1 MRSVSPRPHVARGS
15 GLAVVIAVVLAT
27 AIPSSLGSAPP
38 PAEQGDASLGLGNG
52 FSDSRA
58 VVAAFE
64 RRSYRPG
71 DVARLRLFGRYS
83 PLHIELL
90 HVGPESEPTIG
101 NGTIEG
107 VVVAQGVRLGTA
119 RDAVRLRIGD
129 WESGFYA
136 ARLKSRGRIGFAP
149 FIIRPRRLGL
159 NRVAV
164 VQPTYTWQA
173 YNRRSVGGRPGTWYQ
188 SQRHTTVELWR
199 PYLSRGVP
207 PYFRQYDASF
217 LRWLAHTGRRVDMLA
232 QEDFELLSSRRLA
245 RLYRLIV
252 FPGHHEYVTEAEY
265 DAVKRYRDLGGNLAF
280 LSANNFFWRVRR
292 RGETI
297 TRIGRWRDLGRP
309 EAALVGVQFFEWNR
323 GAHRSTPY
331 TVRGAE
337 LAPWLF
343 AGTGLGDGTRFGQ
356 FGVEVDRRAPA
367 SPRSIRVL
375 ATIENVF
382 ATGHPAEMTLYE
394 TQGGA
399 RVFAAGA
406 FTLAGTQLRQPTLSR
421 FLENLWNALS
431 APG

>member
-1 MRSVSPRPHVARGS
+1 M
-15 GLAVVIAVVLAT
+15 VIAVVLVVT
-27 AIPSSLGSAPP
+27 APSSVRDAPS
-38 PAEQGDASLGLGNG
+38 PAKQGDASRASSNG

-58 VVAAFE
+58 VVAAFA

-83 PLHIELL
+83 PLSIELL

-107 VVVAQGVRLGTA
+107 VVVSQAVRLSSP
-119 RDAVRLRIGD
+119 RHAVRLRIGD
-129 WESGFYA
+129 WESGVYA
-136 ARLKSRGRIGFAP
+136 ARLRYRGRVGFAP
-149 FIIRPRRLGL
+149 FIVRPRRLGL
-159 NRVAV
+159 NQVAV

-173 YNRRSVGGRPGTWYQ
+173 YNRRSVDGRPGTWYQ
-188 SQRHTTVELWR
+188 TPRQRTVELWR

-207 PYFRQYDASF
+207 PFFRRYDAGF
-217 LRWLAHTGRRVDMLA
+217 LRWLAHTEKPVDMLA
-232 QEDFELLSSRRLA
+232 QEDFERLSGDRLA

-252 FPGHHEYVTEAEY
+252 FPGHHEYVTVAEY

-292 RGETI
+292 QGETI
-297 TRIGRWRDLGRP
+297 TRSGRWRDLGRP

-323 GAHRSTPY
+323 GDHRSTPY

-343 AGTGLGDGTRFGQ
+343 AGTGLRNGARFGQ
-356 FGVEVDRRAPA
+356 FGVEVDRRASA

-382 ATGHPAEMTLYE
+382 ATGHPAEMTFYE

-406 FTLAGTQLRQPTLSR
+406 FTLSGAQLRQPTMSR

-431 APG
+431 TPG

>member
-1 MRSVSPRPHVARGS
+1 LRGS
-15 GLAVVIAVVLAT
+15 GLTAVIAVVLVT
-27 AIPSSLGSAPP
+27 AIPSSIPDALP
-38 PAEQGDASLGLGNG
+38 PAAQGDASGGSAST

-58 VVAAFE
+58 VVAAFA

-83 PLHIELL
+83 PLDIELL
-90 HVGPESEPTIG
+90 RVGPESEPTIG

-107 VVVAQGVRLGTA
+107 VVVAPAVQLGRA
-119 RDAVRLRIGD
+119 RGAVRLRIGN
-129 WESGFYA
+129 WESGVYA
-136 ARLKSRGRIGFAP
+136 ARLTAGGRVGFAP
-149 FIIRPRRLGL
+149 FIVRPRRLGL

-188 SQRHTTVELWR
+188 TQRHRTVELWR

-207 PYFRQYDASF
+207 PFFRRYDASF
-217 LRWLAHTGRRVDMLA
+217 LRWLAQAGKRVDMLA
-232 QEDFELLSSRRLA
+232 QEDLERLSGDRLA

-252 FPGHHEYVTEAEY
+252 FPGHHEYVTTAEY
-265 DAVKRYRDLGGNLAF
+265 DAVERFRDLGGNLAF

-292 RGETI
+292 DGETI

-323 GAHRSTPY
+323 GTHRSTPY
-331 TVRGAE
+331 RVRSAGH
-337 LAPWLF
+337 APWLF
-343 AGTGLGDGTRFGQ
+343 AGTGLRDGARFGQ
-356 FGVEVDRRAPA
+356 FGVEADRRAAA

-382 ATGHPAEMTLYE
+382 DTGHPAEMTLYE
-394 TQGGA
+394 TQRGG